1 MNLYDQDFYQ
11 WTHEQAELMKAGALS
26 QLDIPNLIEEI
37 ESMGRSEKR
46 ELRSRLTVLLMHLLK
61 WDYQPDRRS
70 GSWKSTINTQRMDI
84 DFVLKDNPSLKHNL
98 EIVIDETYRVARQR
112 VADETGLPESVFPLS
127 CSYTVE
133 QIMTGVNIFQFE
145 EIAGAS

>member
-26 QLDIPNLIEEI
+26 RLDIPNLIEEI

-98 EIVIDETYRVARQR
+98 EMVINETYQIARER
-112 VADETGLPESVFPLS
+112 AADETGLPESVFPLS
-127 CSYTVE
+127 CPYTVDH
-133 QIMTGVNIFQFE
+133 IMTGVTM
-145 EIAGAS
+145 

>member
-1 MNLYDQDFYQ
+1 MLYEQDFYQ
-11 WTHEQAELMKAGALS
+11 WTHEQAGLLKAGALS

-98 EIVIDETYRVARQR
+98 EIVIDETYRIAKQR
-112 VADETGLPESVFPLS
+112 AADETGVPESAFPLS
-127 CSYTVE
+127 CPYAVDH
-133 QIMTGVNIFQFE
+133 IMTGVTM
-145 EIAGAS
+145 

>member
-1 MNLYDQDFYQ
+1 MLYEQDFYQ
-11 WTHEQAELMKAGALS
+11 WTQEQTELMKAGALS

-37 ESMGRSEKR
+37 EAMGRSEKR

-98 EIVIDETYRVARQR
+98 EMVINETYQIARD
-112 VADETGLPESVFPLS
+112 VS
-127 CSYTVE
+127 
-133 QIMTGVNIFQFE
+133 
-145 EIAGAS
+145 

>member
-26 QLDIPNLIEEI
+26 RLDIPNLIEEI

-70 GSWKSTINTQRMDI
+70 GSCKSTINTQRMDI
-84 DFVLKDNPSLKHNL
+84 EFVLKDNPSLKHNL
-98 EIVIDETYRVARQR
+98 EIVIDETYRFARQR
-112 VADETGLPESVFPLS
+112 VAVETGLPESVFPLS

-133 QIMTGVNIFQFE
+133 QIMTGVTI
-145 EIAGAS
+145 

>member
-1 MNLYDQDFYQ
+1 MLYEQDFYQ
-11 WTHEQAELMKAGALS
+11 WTQEQTEFMKAGALS

-61 WDYQPDRRS
+61 WDYQTDRRS

-98 EIVIDETYRVARQR
+98 EIIIDETYRVARQR
-112 VADETGLPESVFPLS
+112 AADETGLPESVFPLS
-127 CSYTVE
+127 CPYTVE
-133 QIMTGVNIFQFE
+133 QI
-145 EIAGAS
+145 IADATL

>member
-1 MNLYDQDFYQ
+1 MLYEQDFYQ
-11 WTHEQAELMKAGALS
+11 WTQEQTELMKAGALS

-37 ESMGRSEKR
+37 EAMGRSEKR

-112 VADETGLPESVFPLS
+112 AADETGLPESVFPLS
-127 CSYTVE
+127 CPYTVE
-133 QIMTGVNIFQFE
+133 HIMAGVTM
-145 EIAGAS
+145 

>member
-1 MNLYDQDFYQ
+1 MLYEQDFYQ
-11 WTHEQAELMKAGALS
+11 WTQEQTELMKAGALS

-46 ELRSRLTVLLMHLLK
+46 ELRSQLTVLLMHLLK

-70 GSWKSTINTQRMDI
+70 GSWKSTINTQIMDI

-98 EIVIDETYRVARQR
+98 EKVIDETYWVARQR

-133 QIMTGVNIFQFE
+133 QIMTGVTM
-145 EIAGAS
+145 

>member
-1 MNLYDQDFYQ
+1 MLYEQDFYQ
-11 WTHEQAELMKAGALS
+11 WTQEQTELMKAGALS

-61 WDYQPDRRS
+61 WDYQTDRRS

-98 EIVIDETYRVARQR
+98 EIIIDETYRVARQR
-112 VADETGLPESVFPLS
+112 AADETGLPESVFPLS
-127 CSYTVE
+127 CPYTVE
-133 QIMTGVNIFQFE
+133 QI
-145 EIAGAS
+145 IADATL

>member
-1 MNLYDQDFYQ
+1 MLYEQDFYQ
-11 WTHEQAELMKAGALS
+11 WTHEQAGLLKAGALS

-70 GSWKSTINTQRMDI
+70 GSWKSTISTQRMDI

-98 EIVIDETYRVARQR
+98 GIVIDETYRVARQR
-112 VADETGLPESVFPLS
+112 AADETGLPESVFPSS
-127 CSYTVE
+127 CPYTVDH
-133 QIMTGVNIFQFE
+133 IMTGV
-145 EIAGAS
+145 SM

>member
-1 MNLYDQDFYQ
+1 MLYEQDFYQ
-11 WTHEQAELMKAGALS
+11 WTQEQTELMKAGALS

-70 GSWKSTINTQRMDI
+70 GSWKSTINPQRMDI

-112 VADETGLPESVFPLS
+112 AADETGLPESVFPLS
-127 CSYTVE
+127 CPYTVE
-133 QIMTGVNIFQFE
+133 QIM
-145 EIAGAS
+145 ADAML

>member
-1 MNLYDQDFYQ
+1 VSSSIRIYGITGFFYRNGIIHQ
-11 WTHEQAELMKAGALS
+11 
-26 QLDIPNLIEEI
+26 N
-37 ESMGRSEKR
+37 
-46 ELRSRLTVLLMHLLK
+46 
-61 WDYQPDRRS
+61 QPDRRS

-84 DFVLKDNPSLKHNL
+84 EFVLKDNPSLKHNL

-133 QIMTGVNIFQFE
+133 QIMAGVTM
-145 EIAGAS
+145 

>member
-1 MNLYDQDFYQ
+1 MLYEQDFYQ
-11 WTHEQAELMKAGALS
+11 WTQEQTELMKAGALS

-37 ESMGRSEKR
+37 EAMGRSEKR

-98 EIVIDETYRVARQR
+98 EIVIGETYRVARQR
-112 VADETGLPESVFPLS
+112 AADETGLPESVFPLS
-127 CSYTVE
+127 CPYTVE
-133 QIMTGVNIFQFE
+133 HIMAGVTM
-145 EIAGAS
+145 

>member
-70 GSWKSTINTQRMDI
+70 GSCKSTINTQRMDI
-84 DFVLKDNPSLKHNL
+84 EFVLKDNPSLKHNL
-98 EIVIDETYRVARQR
+98 EIVIDETYRFARQR

-127 CSYTVE
+127 CAYTVE
-133 QIMTGVNIFQFE
+133 QIMTGVTM
-145 EIAGAS
+145 

>member
-1 MNLYDQDFYQ
+1 MLYEQDFYQ
-11 WTHEQAELMKAGALS
+11 WTQEQTELMKAGALS

-37 ESMGRSEKR
+37 EAMGRSEKR

-98 EIVIDETYRVARQR
+98 EIVIDETYRIARQR

>member
-61 WDYQPDRRS
+61 WDYQQDRRS
-70 GSWKSTINTQRMDI
+70 GSWKSTINTLSVILRGEHE
-84 DFVLKDNPSLKHNL
+84 KH
-98 EIVIDETYRVARQR
+98 
-112 VADETGLPESVFPLS
+112 PE
-127 CSYTVE
+127 
-133 QIMTGVNIFQFE
+133 
-145 EIAGAS
+145 

>member
-1 MNLYDQDFYQ
+1 MMLYEQDFYQ
-11 WTHEQAELMKAGALS
+11 WTQEQTELMKAGALS

-112 VADETGLPESVFPLS
+112 AADETGLPESVFPLS
-127 CSYTVE
+127 CLIPLT
-133 QIMTGVNIFQFE
+133 IL
-145 EIAGAS
+145 

>member
-46 ELRSRLTVLLMHLLK
+46 ELRSQLTVLLMHLLK

-70 GSWKSTINTQRMDI
+70 GSCKSTISTQRMDI

-98 EIVIDETYRVARQR
+98 EIVIDETYRFARQR
-112 VADETGLPESVFPLS
+112 VAVETGLPESVFPLS
-127 CSYTVE
+127 CSYTVK
-133 QIMTGVNIFQFE
+133 QIMTGVTI
-145 EIAGAS
+145 

>member
-11 WTHEQAELMKAGALS
+11 WTHEQAELMKAGAMS

-84 DFVLKDNPSLKHNL
+84 EFVLKDNPSLKHNL

-133 QIMTGVNIFQFE
+133 QIMAGVTM
-145 EIAGAS
+145 

>member
-1 MNLYDQDFYQ
+1 MLYEQDFYQ
-11 WTHEQAELMKAGALS
+11 WTQRQTELMKAGVLS

-61 WDYQPDRRS
+61 WDYQPDRHS

-112 VADETGLPESVFPLS
+112 AADETGLPESVFPLS
-127 CSYTVE
+127 CPYTVE
-133 QIMTGVNIFQFE
+133 QIMADATL
-145 EIAGAS
+145 

>member
-1 MNLYDQDFYQ
+1 MLYEQDFYQ
-11 WTHEQAELMKAGALS
+11 WTQEQTEFMKAGALS

-37 ESMGRSEKR
+37 EAMGRSEKR

-98 EIVIDETYRVARQR
+98 EIIIDETYRVARQR
-112 VADETGLPESVFPLS
+112 AADETGLPESVFPLS
-127 CSYTVE
+127 CPYTVGH
-133 QIMTGVNIFQFE
+133 IMAGVTM
-145 EIAGAS
+145 

>member
-1 MNLYDQDFYQ
+1 MLYEQDFYQ
-11 WTHEQAELMKAGALS
+11 WTHEQAGLLKAGALS

-98 EIVIDETYRVARQR
+98 EMVINETYQIARER
-112 VADETGLPESVFPLS
+112 AADETGLPESVFPLS
-127 CSYTVE
+127 CPYTVDH
-133 QIMTGVNIFQFE
+133 IMTGVTM
-145 EIAGAS
+145 

>member
-1 MNLYDQDFYQ
+1 MMLYEQDFYQ

-112 VADETGLPESVFPLS
+112 AVDETGLPESVFPLS
-127 CSYTVE
+127 CPYTVDH
-133 QIMTGVNIFQFE
+133 IMTGVTM
-145 EIAGAS
+145 